1 MNHIPIVMHMA
12 EVVTNYIY
20 KMKGVR
26 VNLRIGEILMSEDQ
40 INKLIDAFNYVKKQ
54 GHYGN

>member
-12 EVVTNYIY
+12 EVVSNYIY
-20 KMKGVR
+20 QIKGVR

-40 INKLIDAFNYVKKQ
+40 VNKLIDAFNHVKSK
-54 GHYGN
+54 GYYGN

>member
-26 VNLRIGEILMSEDQ
+26 VNLRMGEILMNEDQ
-40 INKLIDAFNYVKKQ
+40 VNKLIDAFNHVKKQ

>member
-1 MNHIPIVMHMA
+1 MHMA

-20 KMKGVR
+20 QIKGVR
-26 VNLRIGEILMSEDQ
+26 VNLRMGEILMNEDQ
-40 INKLIDAFNYVKKQ
+40 VNKLIDAFNHVKSK